1 MGLSFLPN
9 KNTMCKEI
17 EQWIALRKLDTLL
30 SVCDCCVYKVFDY
43 ILTQECRTCSV
54 RKGIVR
60 IMDERSQR
68 DPQEEDLLR
77 TC

>member
-1 MGLSFLPN
+1 MGLRFLPN

-54 RKGIVR
+54 RKGIIR

-68 DPQEEDLLR
+68 DSQEEELLQ